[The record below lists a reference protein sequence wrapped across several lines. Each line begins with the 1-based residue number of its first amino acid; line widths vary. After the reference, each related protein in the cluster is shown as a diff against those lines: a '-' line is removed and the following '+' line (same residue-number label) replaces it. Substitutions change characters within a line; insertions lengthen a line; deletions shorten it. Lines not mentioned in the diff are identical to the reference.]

1 MSNGHYWTDK
11 ENRAKKAREHIEDM
25 KNRYEKEIRS
35 SIQNSKTF
43 RNSSFWMTQKAP
55 EEITVINKDSVSA
68 IFECMGR
75 KGRIAV
81 LNFASFKEP
90 GGMFLQGSRAQEEC
104 LCHESTLYNVLSA
117 FKDTYYAENRKDL
130 NRALYHDRLLYTPDI
145 VFEHEGQ
152 TAFCDIITC
161 AAPNKTTA
169 QKYCGVSN
177 EDNRKALDSRIKL
190 ILRVANSMDLD
201 KLILGA
207 FGCGVFGQ
215 DPEETAILFRQNLET
230 IHAANKVIFAVP
242 AGNNDNL
249 TVFSKIFF

>member
-11 ENRAKKAREHIEDM
+11 ENRAKKAREHTEDM

-35 SIQNSKTF
+35 SIQNSQILIQPLEWP
-43 RNSSFWMTQKAP
+43 SQKMP
-55 EEITVINKDSVSA
+55 EETMVVDTDSVSA
-68 IFECMGR
+68 IFGYG
-75 KGRIAV
+75 KGRTAV

-117 FKDTYYAENRKDL
+117 YEDTYYAENKKDL
-130 NRALYHDRLLYTPDI
+130 NRALYRDRLLYAPDI

-152 TAFCDIITC
+152 TAFCDVITC
-161 AAPNKTTA
+161 AAPNKTA
-169 QKYCGVSN
+169 AKKYCGVSN
-177 EDNRKALDSRIKL
+177 KENREALDSRIKL
-190 ILRVANSMDLD
+190 ILRVANFKNLD
-201 KLILGA
+201 TLTLGA

-215 DPEETAILFRQNLET
+215 DPEETAMLFRQNLET
-230 IHAANKVIFAVP
+230 IHAADRIIFAVP

-249 TVFSKIFF
+249 TAFRKIFF